1 MENNILYDI
10 YYEAGEIKLFKEN
23 VTQEMLDKFLNSLTP
38 QQESSLRVKRKTVQR
53 EEIENE
59 R

>member
-1 MENNILYDI
+1 MKNNILYDI

-38 QQESSLRVKRKTVQR
+38 QQESSLRV
-53 EEIENE
+53 
-59 R
+59 

>member
-1 MENNILYDI
+1 MGNNILYDI

-38 QQESSLRVKRKTVQR
+38 QQESSLRVKRKTVR
-53 EEIENE
+53 SK
-59 R
+59 RGD

>member
-1 MENNILYDI
+1 MKNNILYDI